1 MIAPPI
7 RNARLAG
14 WLGSRLRAPGS
25 LFRDKDFSVR
35 REYIESFDGERIE
48 LLIIEPHGLCEPA
61 PAMVYYHGGGFFF
74 GASWHH
80 YNMARMYA
88 KEGECKLIFPQ
99 YRLAP
104 KHPYPHAPEDCYA
117 ALKYTY
123 ENADTLGIDKEKIAV
138 GGDSAGGALCAAVVQ
153 MARDRGDAL
162 PLFQMLIY
170 PVTDR
175 RMSSESMRSFV
186 DTPMWNAR
194 LSRLMWQGYTGDGE
208 VENIAYASP
217 AEAQSLAGLSPA
229 YVETAEFDCLRDEG
243 IEYARAMSADGVD
256 VELNE
261 TKGTMHAY
269 DMVTGAA
276 ESRRSFEARI
286 NYINKRF
293 GDAI

>member
-7 RNARLAG
+7 RNTRLAG
-14 WLGSRLRAPGS
+14 WLGSLLRPPRS
-25 LFRDKDFSVR
+25 LFRDKSFEVT
-35 REYIESFDGERIE
+35 REYVRSFDGAEIE
-48 LLIIEPHGLCEPA
+48 LLVIEPTGVTENA
-61 PAMVYYHGGGFFF
+61 PCMVYYHGGGFFF

-80 YNMARMYA
+80 YNMARAYS
-88 KEGECKLIFPQ
+88 KEGGCKLIFPQ

-104 KHPYPHAPEDCYA
+104 NYPYPHAPEDCYA
-117 ALKYTY
+117 ALKYAY
-123 ENADTLGIDKEKIAV
+123 ENADRLGINKDKIAV

-175 RMSSESMRSFV
+175 RMKSESMTSFV

-243 IEYARAMSADGVD
+243 IEYARALADAGVP

-261 TKGTMHAY
+261 THATMHAY
-269 DMVTGAA
+269 DMVTSAS
-276 ESRRSFEARI
+276 ESVRSIKARI
-286 NYINKRF
+286 DYINRMF
-293 GDAI
+293 SEV